1 MSTFAI
7 HCCAVTTTR
16 RRYELK
22 KRAERQQE
30 TRQRIV
36 EATVA
41 LHSQLGPSRTTV
53 SAIAERAGV
62 QRHTVYAHFP
72 DERDLAMACSGWH
85 LTRHPLPDPEPLL
98 EVDDP
103 DERVRRA
110 VQALYAYYA
119 GNEDLMANIMRDL
132 EDHETT
138 QWIVGVRMAPVMG
151 RLHEILASGFR
162 ARGGR
167 RERLAA
173 ALAVVLDFHTWRT
186 LRRAGLDEQATVDAA
201 VAMIRCQ

>member
-1 MSTFAI
+1 
-7 HCCAVTTTR
+7 VTTTR
-16 RRYELK
+16 RRYELR

-41 LHSQLGPSRTTV
+41 LHSELGPSRTTV

-72 DERDLAMACSGWH
+72 DERELVMACSGWH
-85 LTRHPLPDPEPLL
+85 LERHPLPDPEPLL

-103 DERVRRA
+103 EERVRRA
-110 VQALYAYYA
+110 VRALYAYYA
-119 GNEDLMANIMRDL
+119 GNEELMANIMRDL
-132 EDHETT
+132 EDHEMT
-138 QWIVGVRMAPVMG
+138 QWIVGVRVAPVMG
-151 RLHEILASGFR
+151 RLHEALASGFR
-162 ARGGR
+162 ARGR
-167 RERLAA
+167 RGERIAA
-173 ALAVVLDFHTWRT
+173 AIAVALDFHTWRT
-186 LRRAGLDEQATVDAA
+186 LHRTGLDAGAVVDTA

>member
-1 MSTFAI
+1 
-7 HCCAVTTTR
+7 VTTTR

-36 EATVA
+36 EAAVE
-41 LHSQLGPSRTTV
+41 LHSELGPSRTSV
-53 SAIAERAGV
+53 SAVAERAGV

-72 DERDLAMACSGWH
+72 DERDLVMACSGLH
-85 LTRHPLPDPEPLL
+85 MSRNPLPDPEPLL
-98 EVDDP
+98 EIDDP
-103 DERVRRA
+103 EERVRL
-110 VQALYAYYA
+110 ALSGMYAYFA
-119 GNEDLMANIMRDL
+119 AHEGLLANIMRDI
-132 EDHETT
+132 EDHEPT
-138 QWIVGVRMAPVMG
+138 QWIVGIRIAPVVG
-151 RLHEILASGFR
+151 RLHEILLTGFR
-162 ARGGR
+162 VRGAR

-186 LRRAGLDEQATVDAA
+186 LHRTGLDAAATVEAA